1 MNKDAIVIDGQKA
14 QENVV
19 PVETAAANDA
29 MQKTGISETAGF
41 ASTKI
46 KNMISAPDF
55 RSGDGFISADELE
68 KRKNIA
74 WAPEFVGQSAAY
86 TEDFTSDTGTIIADS
101 VKQFGMSL
109 MTMGDKAQIGLGGIL
124 SKLTGG
130 AIGEEMRDRAYE
142 SLEAAASNIRV
153 QNTHAADAETLTA
166 AITQG
171 AASMLEMMAVSLMTG
186 GVAPLAQ
193 MGVEVFGDGMYN
205 NMIAYAKENG
215 GSIEGYE
222 GNWGEIGID
231 LLNAAVQVGIERKL
245 GLGSGR
251 FLKRTGGHFLK
262 EAIEGA
268 AQEGSQAYLTDLGE
282 WIKDNAEAP
291 TNWENY
297 IVSAAIGG
305 FLQGALGAATYKNA
319 RLKAD
324 GEMAE
329 MFYQAKKRKT
339 PDRDEDEMRKE
350 ARSDAKQF
358 NDDVEDGIV
367 KDGWEEFANRVDTN
381 NDRGVVRDNLVKE
394 FTKARVAA
402 LGLESE
408 NDLDADDIAD
418 IQDAA
423 TIAAAEAFRESVV
436 NGVSIM
442 DTMTARLVADG
453 NKLVVR
459 DLKPEERGVAEK
471 AAGQLET
478 ISIKQEK
485 TAEEQ
490 PASPARADSVRQQE
504 PISAIASDVIEESPE
519 TQKAKRI
526 SDKVKQVKERKK
538 ETNKTTKKEK
548 TDADRLVFEGSEYD
562 LSQITREDLIR
573 SENEKIAKYI
583 KQKESERPKDSFESW
598 AGKTNI
604 EIADAAIKNNIL
616 PTYEKLKSLVNEDG
630 VIVDSSENSEI
641 ANEIIQG
648 IDWKNTLE
656 ILLSKYDILDQGLEN
671 WLVENFDNVIE
682 SFDESDMSKN
692 PFLGYLDLLEREFS
706 KSDYNKETQE
716 LMNKYEE
723 DNDAVGLV
731 LVPKSLDKLID
742 SVFQNIALQYQ
753 EETDAFLQLK
763 DNFYKQKP
771 EQILLLQPSLN
782 DIASGKV
789 RKTGRGAYD
798 PRYQRIILNKDSDIS
813 TILHELSHMWLNNWF
828 KAYRSENAPESFKKW
843 WKPVEKALGI
853 RESDRFLNKDA
864 SEKFARGFEKWVMD
878 GGKGGADSLQPVYD
892 RLSKRLAD
900 IYDDLATRYF
910 DMVADLK
917 PEVNAWFA
925 QNEYV
930 ADGMVVDV
938 VDEEGVPT
946 GETTR
951 MEPTRNRAEERRQAM
966 AKAESDAKMESTAE
980 KQAEEIN
987 NIVEGEQP
995 ALAPTTD
1002 EPAKSIYTSE
1012 GKKEHKTS
1020 RTIRDMASAEG
1031 ILVDVRNEYDPHL
1044 SKRAAEDAAA
1054 LVKANYDWAVEI
1066 ALGRQNPP
1074 RDLPREVVF
1083 VAVRNA
1089 ALARKDAITLNLL
1102 AQSPVIKDVSAAA
1115 QKLALMKNY
1124 TGNGESNIPKILSD
1138 LARLHEEKLT
1148 EKEKAEIAASVER
1161 INKLIEQADLNYED
1175 TWNNILNDNE
1185 CK

>member
-1 MNKDAIVIDGQKA
+1 MNNDGLLLDGQMA

-19 PVETAAANDA
+19 PVETAGANDA
-29 MQKTGISETAGF
+29 LQTVGMSDTSGYMS
-41 ASTKI
+41 SKI
-46 KNMISAPDF
+46 KNMINAPDF
-55 RSGDGFISADELE
+55 RVADGFVSTDGVQKAMRVAWIPELKGVYSSGE
-68 KRKNIA
+68 RDL
-74 WAPEFVGQSAAY
+74 QS
-86 TEDFTSDTGTIIADS
+86 DNLTIIKDTA
-101 VKQFGMSL
+101 KQFWMGLSL
-109 MTMGDKAQIGLGGIL
+109 LDDKAQIALGNIA
-124 SKLTGG
+124 STLTGNT
-130 AIGEEMRDRAYE
+130 IGSEMRDRAYE
-142 SLEAAASNIRV
+142 AIDAAMSRISM
-153 QNTHAADAETLTA
+153 QNTRVADVESLVATA
-166 AITQG
+166 TNG
-171 AASMLEMMAVSLMTG
+171 ALSMIELMG
-186 GVAPLAQ
+186 LSVATMGIAPMVEL
-193 MGVEVFGDGMYN
+193 GVEAFGTGAYN
-205 NMIAYAKENG
+205 NMIAYANEHG
-215 GSIEGYE
+215 GSIDGYE
-222 GNWGEIGID
+222 GSLSDLAID
-231 LLNAAVQVGIERKL
+231 TLNAAAQVYIERKL
-245 GLGSGR
+245 GFGR
-251 FLKRTGGHFLK
+251 KELFNRFGGRWAKNAVADAVAK
-262 EAIEGA
+262 EAVSGFV
-268 AQEGSQAYLTDLGE
+268 QESTQEFATDLSEYFKG
-282 WIKDNAEAP
+282 NAEGLSSWKDYMVAGA
-291 TNWENY
+291 
-297 IVSAAIGG
+297 VGG
-305 FLQGALGAATYKNA
+305 LLQGIVGGAIHANG
-319 RLKAD
+319 RIKAD
-324 GEMAE
+324 RALEEIYIQTQRATHPE
-329 MFYQAKKRKT
+329 KKE
-339 PDRDEDEMRKE
+339 EDIVKE
-350 ARSDAKQF
+350 ARSVAKQF
-358 NDDVEDGIV
+358 NDDVERELVQGTW
-367 KDGWEEFANRVDTN
+367 GEFAARLDTN

-402 LGLESE
+402 LGLQSESE
-408 NDLDADDIAD
+408 LDPDDIAD
-418 IQDAA
+418 IQDAT
-423 TIAAAEAFRESVV
+423 TIAAGEAVREAWAR
-436 NGVSIM
+436 GISIF

-459 DLKPEERGVAEK
+459 DLKPEERGIAERRAVDLDLEAQTLGESIGEMRHRAMAVRL
-471 AAGQLET
+471 AAA
-478 ISIKQEK
+478 EK
-485 TAEEQ
+485 TAAQLAEEERLAAEQEIAALEEYAQEEVRVGEEIGKRREALRAKFDAAQIEQWEKQYAHAKEEQ
-490 PASPARADSVRQQE
+490 GKTAQRIKKIEDRLIETGKKKRPDGYTAKQIENNIRSATDEQLREFVREEWGYNTRRMARASLVDLALKNKVKWKYIEPKKRESGEEVMKRVGMRQDVLE
-504 PISAIASDVIEESPE
+504 RFSRKEDEALAYFSGVPLSAIEKMSD
-519 TQKAKRI
+519 A
-526 SDKVKQVKERKK
+526 
-538 ETNKTTKKEK
+538 
-548 TDADRLVFEGSEYD
+548 EYD
-562 LSQITREDLIR
+562 DFKQTMVRRFQEEEDIKNARVYDGLDDLSDIPFQ
-573 SENEKIAKYI
+573 
-583 KQKESERPKDSFESW
+583 DSLQEIIS
-598 AGKTNI
+598 GKT
-604 EIADAAIKNNIL
+604 
-616 PTYEKLKSLVNEDG
+616 
-630 VIVDSSENSEI
+630 
-641 ANEIIQG
+641 
-648 IDWKNTLE
+648 
-656 ILLSKYDILDQGLEN
+656 SK
-671 WLVENFDNVIE
+671 
-682 SFDESDMSKN
+682 K
-692 PFLGYLDLLEREFS
+692 
-706 KSDYNKETQE
+706 K
-716 LMNKYEE
+716 
-723 DNDAVGLV
+723 
-731 LVPKSLDKLID
+731 
-742 SVFQNIALQYQ
+742 
-753 EETDAFLQLK
+753 
-763 DNFYKQKP
+763 
-771 EQILLLQPSLN
+771 
-782 DIASGKV
+782 
-789 RKTGRGAYD
+789 RGAYD
-798 PRYQRIILNKDSDIS
+798 PRYQEIILNKDSDIS

-930 ADGMVVDV
+930 ADGMVVDL

-946 GETTR
+946 GETAR
-951 MEPTRNRAEERRQAM
+951 MEPTRNRAAERKDAM
-966 AKAESDAKMESTAE
+966 EKAESAAKMESTAE

-987 NIVEGEQP
+987 NIIEGEQP

>member
-1 MNKDAIVIDGQKA
+1 MNKDAIVVDGQKS

-55 RSGDGFISADELE
+55 RSGDGFSTTEEIE

-74 WAPEFVGQSAAY
+74 WAPEFMGQSAAY
-86 TEDFTSDTGTIIADS
+86 DEEFTSDTGTIIKDS

-109 MTMGDKAQIGLGGIL
+109 LTVGDKAQITLGGIT

-130 AIGEEMRDRAYE
+130 VIGEEMRDRAYE
-142 SLEAAASNIRV
+142 SLEAATYNIGM

-171 AASMLEMMAVSLMTG
+171 ATSMLEMIATGLMTG
-186 GVAPLAQ
+186 GIAPLAQ
-193 MGVEVFGDGMYN
+193 MGVEVMGDGTYN

-251 FLKRTGGHFLK
+251 FLKGTGGHFLK

-282 WIKDNAEAP
+282 WIKGNADAP

-305 FLQGALGAATYKNA
+305 MLQGALGAATYKNA

-329 MFYQAKKRKT
+329 MFFQAKKRKT
-339 PDRDEDEMRKE
+339 PDRNEDEMRKE

-358 NDDVEDGIV
+358 NDDVEDGII
-367 KDGWEEFANRVDTN
+367 KDGWEEFANRVDAN
-381 NDRGVVRDNLVKE
+381 NDRGIVRDNLVKE

-402 LGLESE
+402 LGLQNESE
-408 NDLDADDIAD
+408 LDPDDIAD

-423 TIAAAEAFRESVV
+423 TIAAAEAFRESVI

-459 DLKPEERGVAEK
+459 DLKPEERGIAERRAVDLDLEEK
-471 AAGQLET
+471 TLGESIGEMRHRAMAVRLAAA
-478 ISIKQEK
+478 EK
-485 TAEEQ
+485 TAAQLAEEERLAAEQEIAALEEYAQEEVRVGEEIGKRREALRAKFDAAQIEQWEKQYAHAKEEQ
-490 PASPARADSVRQQE
+490 GKTAQRIKKIEDRLIETGKKKRPDGYTTKQIENNIRSATDEQLRDWVQRVAGYKNTRYFGRAALVDFALKNKGQWKYIEPKKRETGEQVMKRLGQRQDTMDRFFEKEDAMLSQYTGVPESVIKKMSDAEYNTFKAEAMRRYSEEQALRTAQME
-504 PISAIASDVIEESPE
+504 DGLIAED
-519 TQKAKRI
+519 I
-526 SDKVKQVKERKK
+526 SDIPFQ
-538 ETNKTTKKEK
+538 
-548 TDADRLVFEGSEYD
+548 
-562 LSQITREDLIR
+562 
-573 SENEKIAKYI
+573 
-583 KQKESERPKDSFESW
+583 DSLQEIIS
-598 AGKTNI
+598 GKT
-604 EIADAAIKNNIL
+604 
-616 PTYEKLKSLVNEDG
+616 
-630 VIVDSSENSEI
+630 
-641 ANEIIQG
+641 
-648 IDWKNTLE
+648 
-656 ILLSKYDILDQGLEN
+656 SK
-671 WLVENFDNVIE
+671 
-682 SFDESDMSKN
+682 K
-692 PFLGYLDLLEREFS
+692 
-706 KSDYNKETQE
+706 K
-716 LMNKYEE
+716 
-723 DNDAVGLV
+723 
-731 LVPKSLDKLID
+731 
-742 SVFQNIALQYQ
+742 
-753 EETDAFLQLK
+753 
-763 DNFYKQKP
+763 
-771 EQILLLQPSLN
+771 
-782 DIASGKV
+782 
-789 RKTGRGAYD
+789 RGAYD
-798 PRYQRIILNKDSDIS
+798 PRYQEIILNKDSDIS

-930 ADGMVVDV
+930 ADSMVVDV

-951 MEPTRNRAEERRQAM
+951 MEPTRNRAAERKDAM
-966 AKAESDAKMESTAE
+966 EKAESAAKMESTAE

-987 NIVEGEQP
+987 NIIEGEQP

-1002 EPAKSIYTSE
+1002 EPAKSIYTSD

-1066 ALGRQNPP
+1066 ALGRKNPP

>member
-55 RSGDGFISADELE
+55 RSGDGFSTTEEIE

-74 WAPEFVGQSAAY
+74 WAPEFMGQSAAY
-86 TEDFTSDTGTIIADS
+86 DEEFTSDTGTIIADS

-109 MTMGDKAQIGLGGIL
+109 LTLGDKAQIALGGIA

-142 SLEAAASNIRV
+142 SLEAATYNISM

-171 AASMLEMMAVSLMTG
+171 AASMLEMIATGLMTG
-186 GVAPLAQ
+186 GLAPLAQ
-193 MGVEVFGDGMYN
+193 MGIEVMGDGTYN

-305 FLQGALGAATYKNA
+305 VLQGALGAATYKNA

-324 GEMAE
+324 AEMAE
-329 MFYQAKKRKT
+329 MFFQAKKRKT

-350 ARSDAKQF
+350 ARSDGKQF
-358 NDDVEDGIV
+358 NDDIEDGIV

-381 NDRGVVRDNLVKE
+381 NDRGIVRDNLVKE

-423 TIAAAEAFRESVV
+423 TIAAAEAFRESVI

-442 DTMTARLVADG
+442 DTLTARLVADG

-459 DLKPEERGVAEK
+459 DLKPEERGIAERRAVDLDLEAQTLGESIGEMRHRAMAVRL
-471 AAGQLET
+471 AAA
-478 ISIKQEK
+478 EK
-485 TAEEQ
+485 TAAQLAEEERLAAEQEIAALEEYAREEVRVGEEIGKRREALRAKFDAAQIEQWEKQYAHAKEEQ
-490 PASPARADSVRQQE
+490 GKTAQRIKKIEDRLIETGKKKRPDGYTAKQIENNIRSATDEQLREFVREEWGYNTRRMARASLVDLALKNKVKWKYIEPKKRESGEEVMKRVGMRQDVLE
-504 PISAIASDVIEESPE
+504 RFSRKEDEALAYFSGVPLSAIEKMSD
-519 TQKAKRI
+519 A
-526 SDKVKQVKERKK
+526 
-538 ETNKTTKKEK
+538 
-548 TDADRLVFEGSEYD
+548 EYD
-562 LSQITREDLIR
+562 DFKQTMVRRFQEEEDIKNARVYDGLDDLSDIPFQ
-573 SENEKIAKYI
+573 
-583 KQKESERPKDSFESW
+583 DSLQEIIS
-598 AGKTNI
+598 GKT
-604 EIADAAIKNNIL
+604 
-616 PTYEKLKSLVNEDG
+616 
-630 VIVDSSENSEI
+630 
-641 ANEIIQG
+641 
-648 IDWKNTLE
+648 
-656 ILLSKYDILDQGLEN
+656 SK
-671 WLVENFDNVIE
+671 
-682 SFDESDMSKN
+682 K
-692 PFLGYLDLLEREFS
+692 
-706 KSDYNKETQE
+706 K
-716 LMNKYEE
+716 
-723 DNDAVGLV
+723 
-731 LVPKSLDKLID
+731 
-742 SVFQNIALQYQ
+742 
-753 EETDAFLQLK
+753 
-763 DNFYKQKP
+763 
-771 EQILLLQPSLN
+771 
-782 DIASGKV
+782 
-789 RKTGRGAYD
+789 RGAYD
-798 PRYQRIILNKDSDIS
+798 PRYQEIILNKDSDIS

-930 ADGMVVDV
+930 ADGMVVDL

-951 MEPTRNRAEERRQAM
+951 MEPTRNRAAERKEAM
-966 AKAESDAKMESTAE
+966 EKAESAAKMESTAE

-987 NIVEGEQP
+987 NIIEGEQP

-1148 EKEKAEIAASVER
+1148 EKDKAEIAASVER

>member
-1 MNKDAIVIDGQKA
+1 MNNDGLLLDGQMA

-19 PVETAAANDA
+19 PVETAGANDTL
-29 MQKTGISETAGF
+29 QKVGMSDTSGYMS
-41 ASTKI
+41 SKI
-46 KNMISAPDF
+46 KNMINAPDF
-55 RSGDGFISADELE
+55 RVADGFVSTDGVQKAMRVAWIPELKGVYSSGE
-68 KRKNIA
+68 RDL
-74 WAPEFVGQSAAY
+74 QS
-86 TEDFTSDTGTIIADS
+86 DNLTIIKDTA
-101 VKQFGMSL
+101 KQFWMGLSL
-109 MTMGDKAQIGLGGIL
+109 LDDKAQIALGNIA
-124 SKLTGG
+124 STLTGNT
-130 AIGEEMRDRAYE
+130 IGSEMRDRAYE
-142 SLEAAASNIRV
+142 AIDAAMSRISM
-153 QNTHAADAETLTA
+153 QNTRVADVESLVATA
-166 AITQG
+166 TNG
-171 AASMLEMMAVSLMTG
+171 ALSMIELMG
-186 GVAPLAQ
+186 LSVATMGIAPMVEL
-193 MGVEVFGDGMYN
+193 GVEAFGTGAYN
-205 NMIAYAKENG
+205 NMIAYANEHG
-215 GSIEGYE
+215 GSIDGYE
-222 GNWGEIGID
+222 GSLSDLAID
-231 LLNAAVQVGIERKL
+231 TLNAAAQVYIERKL
-245 GLGSGR
+245 GFGR
-251 FLKRTGGHFLK
+251 KELFNRFGGRWAKNAVADAVAK
-262 EAIEGA
+262 EAVSGFV
-268 AQEGSQAYLTDLGE
+268 QESTQEFATDLSEYFKGNADGLSS
-282 WIKDNAEAP
+282 WKDYMVAGA
-291 TNWENY
+291 
-297 IVSAAIGG
+297 VGG
-305 FLQGALGAATYKNA
+305 LLQGIVGGAIHANG
-319 RLKAD
+319 RIKAD
-324 GEMAE
+324 RALEEIYIQTQRATHPE
-329 MFYQAKKRKT
+329 KKE
-339 PDRDEDEMRKE
+339 EDIVKE
-350 ARSDAKQF
+350 ARSVAKQF
-358 NDDVEDGIV
+358 NDDVERQLAQGTW
-367 KDGWEEFANRVDTN
+367 GEFAARLDTN
-381 NDRGVVRDNLVKE
+381 NDRGIVRDNLVKE

-402 LGLESE
+402 LGLQSESE
-408 NDLDADDIAD
+408 LDPDDIAD
-418 IQDAA
+418 IQDAT
-423 TIAAAEAFRESVV
+423 TIAAAEAVREAWAR
-436 NGVSIM
+436 GISIF

-485 TAEEQ
+485 TTEEQ
-490 PASPARADSVRQQE
+490 PVSPARADSVRPQE

-538 ETNKTTKKEK
+538 ETNKTTTKKK

-583 KQKESERPKDSFESW
+583 KQKESERPKDNFESW

-641 ANEIIQG
+641 ANEIIKG

-656 ILLSKYDILDQGLEN
+656 ILLSKYDILDQDLEN

-716 LMNKYEE
+716 LMNKYED
-723 DNDAVGLV
+723 DNDAVGLL

-742 SVFQNIALQYQ
+742 NVFQNIALQYQ

-853 RESDRFLNKDA
+853 RESDRFLNKDT

-930 ADGMVVDV
+930 ADSMVVDV

-951 MEPTRNRAEERRQAM
+951 MEPTRNRAEERSQAIKDAEIN
-966 AKAESDAKMESTAE
+966 AKIDEDLDGAADVMGDAIYGKATSGEEMESKISRDLTQEASAKGVHDDLRVMYDRSASKELADRALEFALLDFENAYQVAMGYKNVPDGLTLPSVFTAVRHVAKTRE
-980 KQAEEIN
+980 DGGVYLTALKN
-987 NIVEGEQP
+987 SP
-995 ALAPTTD
+995 ALQIGTKAGQALTQFKDYFGGSGVADVPRILKELD
-1002 EPAKSIYTSE
+1002 SLYAKNITKSDQDYIKQNVGTINDLIAKHDLDYDKTWESI
-1012 GKKEHKTS
+1012 
-1020 RTIRDMASAEG
+1020 
-1031 ILVDVRNEYDPHL
+1031 
-1044 SKRAAEDAAA
+1044 
-1054 LVKANYDWAVEI
+1054 
-1066 ALGRQNPP
+1066 
-1074 RDLPREVVF
+1074 
-1083 VAVRNA
+1083 
-1089 ALARKDAITLNLL
+1089 
-1102 AQSPVIKDVSAAA
+1102 
-1115 QKLALMKNY
+1115 
-1124 TGNGESNIPKILSD
+1124 
-1138 LARLHEEKLT
+1138 
-1148 EKEKAEIAASVER
+1148 
-1161 INKLIEQADLNYED
+1161 LNYM
-1175 TWNNILNDNE
+1175 E

>member
-142 SLEAAASNIRV
+142 SLEAAISNIRV

-186 GVAPLAQ
+186 GVAPLVQ

-205 NMIAYAKENG
+205 NMVAYAKENG

-262 EAIEGA
+262 EAVEGA

-282 WIKDNAEAP
+282 WLKDNAEAP

-305 FLQGALGAATYKNA
+305 VLQGALGAATYKNA

-329 MFYQAKKRKT
+329 MFFQAKKRKT

-350 ARSDAKQF
+350 ASSDAKQF

-381 NDRGVVRDNLVKE
+381 NDRGIVRDNLVKE

-423 TIAAAEAFRESVV
+423 TIAAAEAFRESVI

-453 NKLVVR
+453 KGLVVR
-459 DLKPEERGVAEK
+459 DLQLGEQGIVEKSPVDISLDEQKLVQQMADKREAAQAAREQKTEQEIRTEQIAERMTETGRRKRPDGYTAKQIETNIRNATDEQLRDWVQGVAGYKNTRYFGRAALVDYALRNKSQWKYIEPKQRETGEQVMKRLGQRQDAMDRFFEK
-471 AAGQLET
+471 EDAVLSQYTGVPE
-478 ISIKQEK
+478 SVIKKMSDAEYNTFK
-485 TAEEQ
+485 AEAMRRYSEEQ
-490 PASPARADSVRQQE
+490 ALRTAQMEDGLIAEDIPDIPFQDSLD
-504 PISAIASDVIEESPE
+504 AIARG
-519 TQKAKRI
+519 AK
-526 SDKVKQVKERKK
+526 KG
-538 ETNKTTKKEK
+538 TK
-548 TDADRLVFEGSEYD
+548 
-562 LSQITREDLIR
+562 
-573 SENEKIAKYI
+573 
-583 KQKESERPKDSFESW
+583 
-598 AGKTNI
+598 
-604 EIADAAIKNNIL
+604 
-616 PTYEKLKSLVNEDG
+616 
-630 VIVDSSENSEI
+630 
-641 ANEIIQG
+641 
-648 IDWKNTLE
+648 
-656 ILLSKYDILDQGLEN
+656 
-671 WLVENFDNVIE
+671 
-682 SFDESDMSKN
+682 
-692 PFLGYLDLLEREFS
+692 
-706 KSDYNKETQE
+706 
-716 LMNKYEE
+716 
-723 DNDAVGLV
+723 
-731 LVPKSLDKLID
+731 
-742 SVFQNIALQYQ
+742 
-753 EETDAFLQLK
+753 
-763 DNFYKQKP
+763 
-771 EQILLLQPSLN
+771 
-782 DIASGKV
+782 
-789 RKTGRGAYD
+789 RGAYD

-930 ADGMVVDV
+930 ADGMVVDL

-951 MEPTRNRAEERRQAM
+951 MEPTRNRAAERKEAM
-966 AKAESDAKMESTAE
+966 EKAESAAKMESTAE

-987 NIVEGEQP
+987 NIIEGEQP

-1102 AQSPVIKDVSAAA
+1102 AQSSVIKDVSAAA

>member
-142 SLEAAASNIRV
+142 SLEAAISNIRV

-205 NMIAYAKENG
+205 NMVAYAKENG

-262 EAIEGA
+262 EAVEGA
-268 AQEGSQAYLTDLGE
+268 AQEGTQAYLTDLGE
-282 WIKDNAEAP
+282 WLKDNAEAP

-305 FLQGALGAATYKNA
+305 VLQGALGAATYKNA

-329 MFYQAKKRKT
+329 MFFQAKKRKT

-381 NDRGVVRDNLVKE
+381 NDRGIVRDNLVKE

-423 TIAAAEAFRESVV
+423 TIAAGEAFRESVI
-436 NGVSIM
+436 NGISIM

-453 NKLVVR
+453 KGLVVR
-459 DLKPEERGVAEK
+459 DLQLGEQGVAEK
-471 AAGQLET
+471 SPVDISLDEQKLVQQMADKREAAQAAREQKAEQEIRTEQIAERMTEIGRRKRPDGYTAKQIETNIRNATDEQLRDWVQGVAGYKNTRYFGRAALVDYALRNKSQWKYIEPKQRETGEQVMKRLGQRQDAMDRFFEKEDAMLSQYTGVPE
-478 ISIKQEK
+478 SVIKKMSDAEYNTFK
-485 TAEEQ
+485 AEAMRRYSEEQ
-490 PASPARADSVRQQE
+490 ALRTAQMEDGLIAEDIPDIPFQDSLD
-504 PISAIASDVIEESPE
+504 AIARG
-519 TQKAKRI
+519 AK
-526 SDKVKQVKERKK
+526 KG
-538 ETNKTTKKEK
+538 TK
-548 TDADRLVFEGSEYD
+548 
-562 LSQITREDLIR
+562 
-573 SENEKIAKYI
+573 
-583 KQKESERPKDSFESW
+583 
-598 AGKTNI
+598 
-604 EIADAAIKNNIL
+604 
-616 PTYEKLKSLVNEDG
+616 
-630 VIVDSSENSEI
+630 
-641 ANEIIQG
+641 
-648 IDWKNTLE
+648 
-656 ILLSKYDILDQGLEN
+656 
-671 WLVENFDNVIE
+671 
-682 SFDESDMSKN
+682 
-692 PFLGYLDLLEREFS
+692 
-706 KSDYNKETQE
+706 
-716 LMNKYEE
+716 
-723 DNDAVGLV
+723 
-731 LVPKSLDKLID
+731 
-742 SVFQNIALQYQ
+742 
-753 EETDAFLQLK
+753 
-763 DNFYKQKP
+763 
-771 EQILLLQPSLN
+771 
-782 DIASGKV
+782 
-789 RKTGRGAYD
+789 RGAYD

-951 MEPTRNRAEERRQAM
+951 MEPTRNRA
-966 AKAESDAKMESTAE
+966 AE
-980 KQAEEIN
+980 
-987 NIVEGEQP
+987 
-995 ALAPTTD
+995 
-1002 EPAKSIYTSE
+1002 
-1012 GKKEHKTS
+1012 
-1020 RTIRDMASAEG
+1020 
-1031 ILVDVRNEYDPHL
+1031 
-1044 SKRAAEDAAA
+1044 
-1054 LVKANYDWAVEI
+1054 
-1066 ALGRQNPP
+1066 
-1074 RDLPREVVF
+1074 
-1083 VAVRNA
+1083 
-1089 ALARKDAITLNLL
+1089 RKDAMRQAELNEKIDSGLDGAADIMGDAIYGKAISGEELESKISRDLTQEASAKGVHDDLRVMYDRSASKGLADRSIEFALLDFDSAYQVAMGNKSVPEGLTLPSVFTAVRHVAKTREDGGLYLTALKN
-1102 AQSPVIKDVSAAA
+1102 SPALQMATKAGQALTQFKDYFGGSGVADVPRILKELDSMYA
-1115 QKLALMKNY
+1115 KNM
-1124 TGNGESNIPKILSD
+1124 T
-1138 LARLHEEKLT
+1138 
-1148 EKEKAEIAASVER
+1148 KADVDYVKKNADT
-1161 INKLIEQADLNYED
+1161 INKLIAKHDLDYDAVWESILNY
-1175 TWNNILNDNE
+1175 IQ

>member
-1 MNKDAIVIDGQKA
+1 MNNDGLLLDGQMA

-19 PVETAAANDA
+19 PVETAGANDA
-29 MQKTGISETAGF
+29 LQTVGMSDTSGYMS
-41 ASTKI
+41 SKI
-46 KNMISAPDF
+46 KNMINAPDF
-55 RSGDGFISADELE
+55 RVADGFVSTDGVQKAMRVAWIPELKGVYSSGE
-68 KRKNIA
+68 RDL
-74 WAPEFVGQSAAY
+74 QS
-86 TEDFTSDTGTIIADS
+86 DNLTIIKDTA
-101 VKQFGMSL
+101 KQFWMGLSL
-109 MTMGDKAQIGLGGIL
+109 LDDKAQIALGNIA
-124 SKLTGG
+124 STLTGNT
-130 AIGEEMRDRAYE
+130 IGSEMRDRAYE
-142 SLEAAASNIRV
+142 AIDAAMSRISM
-153 QNTHAADAETLTA
+153 QNTRVADVESLVATA
-166 AITQG
+166 TNG
-171 AASMLEMMAVSLMTG
+171 ALSMIELMG
-186 GVAPLAQ
+186 LSVATMGIAPMVEL
-193 MGVEVFGDGMYN
+193 GVEAFGTGAYN
-205 NMIAYAKENG
+205 NMIAYANEHG
-215 GSIEGYE
+215 GSIDGYE
-222 GNWGEIGID
+222 GSLSDLAID
-231 LLNAAVQVGIERKL
+231 TLNAAAQVYIERKL
-245 GLGSGR
+245 GFGR
-251 FLKRTGGHFLK
+251 KELFNRFGGRWAKNAVADAVAK
-262 EAIEGA
+262 EAVSGFV
-268 AQEGSQAYLTDLGE
+268 QESTQEFATDLSEYFKG
-282 WIKDNAEAP
+282 NAEGLSSWKDYMVAGA
-291 TNWENY
+291 
-297 IVSAAIGG
+297 VGG
-305 FLQGALGAATYKNA
+305 LLQGIVGGAIHANG
-319 RLKAD
+319 RIKAD
-324 GEMAE
+324 RALEEIYIQTQRATHPE
-329 MFYQAKKRKT
+329 KKE
-339 PDRDEDEMRKE
+339 EDIVKE
-350 ARSDAKQF
+350 ARSVAKQF
-358 NDDVEDGIV
+358 NDDVERELVQGTW
-367 KDGWEEFANRVDTN
+367 GEFAARLDTN

-402 LGLESE
+402 LGLQSESE
-408 NDLDADDIAD
+408 LDPDDIAD
-418 IQDAA
+418 IQDAT
-423 TIAAAEAFRESVV
+423 TIAAGEAVREAWAR
-436 NGVSIM
+436 GISIF

-459 DLKPEERGVAEK
+459 DLKPEERGIAERRAVDLDLEAQTLGESIGEMRHRAMAVRL
-471 AAGQLET
+471 AAA
-478 ISIKQEK
+478 EK
-485 TAEEQ
+485 TAAQLAEEERLAAEQEIAALEEYAQEEVRVGEEIGKRREALRAKFDAAQIEQWEKQYAHAKEEQ
-490 PASPARADSVRQQE
+490 GKTAQRIKKIEDRLIETGKKKRPDGYTAKQIENNIRSATDEQLREFVREEWGYNTRRMARASLVDLALKNKVKWKYIEPKKRESGEEVMKRVGMRQDVLE
-504 PISAIASDVIEESPE
+504 RFSRKEDEALAYFSGVPLSAIEKMSD
-519 TQKAKRI
+519 A
-526 SDKVKQVKERKK
+526 
-538 ETNKTTKKEK
+538 
-548 TDADRLVFEGSEYD
+548 EYD
-562 LSQITREDLIR
+562 DFKQTMVRRFQEEEDIKNARVYDGLDDLSDIPFQ
-573 SENEKIAKYI
+573 
-583 KQKESERPKDSFESW
+583 DSLQEIIS
-598 AGKTNI
+598 GKT
-604 EIADAAIKNNIL
+604 
-616 PTYEKLKSLVNEDG
+616 
-630 VIVDSSENSEI
+630 
-641 ANEIIQG
+641 
-648 IDWKNTLE
+648 
-656 ILLSKYDILDQGLEN
+656 SK
-671 WLVENFDNVIE
+671 
-682 SFDESDMSKN
+682 K
-692 PFLGYLDLLEREFS
+692 
-706 KSDYNKETQE
+706 K
-716 LMNKYEE
+716 
-723 DNDAVGLV
+723 
-731 LVPKSLDKLID
+731 
-742 SVFQNIALQYQ
+742 
-753 EETDAFLQLK
+753 
-763 DNFYKQKP
+763 
-771 EQILLLQPSLN
+771 
-782 DIASGKV
+782 
-789 RKTGRGAYD
+789 RGAYD
-798 PRYQRIILNKDSDIS
+798 PRYQEIILNKDSDIS

-930 ADGMVVDV
+930 ADGMVVDL

-946 GETTR
+946 GETAR
-951 MEPTRNRAEERRQAM
+951 MEPTRNRAAERKEAM
-966 AKAESDAKMESTAE
+966 EKAESAAKMESTAE

-987 NIVEGEQP
+987 NIIEGEQP